1 MASEY
6 GPRHVPL
13 SVAEA
18 IDQTPEDAVS
28 VVEFDNPGDGVRW
41 RRLGQIL
48 IDEGMLTE
56 SQVDEVLASLPDDG
70 QQRLGECVIAEGL
83 ASEADV
89 MRCLA
94 MQFGREFVHITR
106 DDLSSEGMQI
116 IPGDFMEANH
126 VVPLAVGDGTIT
138 VATDDPAN
146 VFLFDE
152 IRRRTGLVVRTQVA
166 CPSELAQVIEELSR
180 SGQAVQVEELM
191 QGIEDDDVKVVETE
205 AEELPD
211 LEKVAGESP
220 IIRLANYLIADAV
233 RQGAS
238 DIHIEPSETKLRV
251 RFRIDGIL
259 FEALSPPVGMHAAL
273 VSRIKIM
280 ANLDISERRLPQD
293 GRIRAMVHGR
303 VIDLRVSTLPTT
315 AGEKTVIRILDKG
328 SITVGLDHLGFCE
341 DNLAIWQRQIAEPHG
356 IILVTGPTGSG
367 KTTTLYSS
375 LMELDSEQLNISTVE
390 DPVEY
395 RLDSVNQ
402 VQVIERIGMT
412 FSAALRS
419 LLRQDPDVIMVGEIR
434 DEETARI
441 AVQAALTG
449 HLVLSTLHTND
460 APASIT
466 RLINIGIEPYL
477 ISASLNAVI
486 AQRLVRRI
494 CTDCKEA
501 YEPSSELHDYLETQ
515 GLGDMI
521 LTRGTGCKQCRT
533 TGYAGRVAL
542 YELLVM
548 DDTIRDFVT
557 TNPSVTD
564 LRRLLMERGM
574 STLRADGF
582 NKVRDGLTTVD
593 EVLRVT
599 ESIR

>member
-1 MASEY
+1 MTIQDNHLPQPMASD
-6 GPRHVPL
+6 
-13 SVAEA
+13 A
-18 IDQTPEDAVS
+18 IDLTIDSDVS
-28 VVEFDNPGDGVRW
+28 VVEFGQPSGSVRW
-41 RRLGQIL
+41 RKLGEILVDEGVLAQEAVDKALSHQQDGNENRLGRIL
-48 IDEGMLTE
+48 IDER
-56 SQVDEVLASLPDDG
+56 LAP
-70 QQRLGECVIAEGL
+70 
-83 ASEADV
+83 EADV

-94 MQFGREFVHITR
+94 IQFGRQFVHVTR
-106 DDLSSEGMQI
+106 EETST
-116 IPGDFMEANH
+116 EALEKLPHEVMRDHN
-126 VVPLAVGDGTIT
+126 VLPLTVADGVLTLAV
-138 VATDDPAN
+138 DDPAN

-152 IRRRTGLVVRTQVA
+152 IRRRTGLIVRTVVA
-166 CPSELAQVIEELSR
+166 CGSEIKQVIEEIGQ
-180 SGQAVQVEELM
+180 SGSSVQVEELI
-191 QGIEDDDVKVVETE
+191 QGMEEDDVEVVETE
-205 AEELPD
+205 SEELPD

-220 IIRLANYLIADAV
+220 IIRLANYIIADAV

-251 RFRIDGIL
+251 RYRIDGIL
-259 FEALSPPVGMHAAL
+259 FETLTPPSAMHAAL

-315 AGEKTVIRILDKG
+315 AGEKTVIRILDKNN
-328 SITVGLDHLGFCE
+328 ITIGLERLGFTA
-341 DNLAIWQRQIAEPHG
+341 DNLEIFRRQIQEPHG

-367 KTTTLYSS
+367 KTTTLYSA
-375 LMELDSEQLNISTVE
+375 LMELDSTELNISTVE

-395 RLDSVNQ
+395 RLESVNQ
-402 VQVIERIGMT
+402 VQVIDRIGMS
-412 FSAALRS
+412 FAAALRS

-441 AVQAALTG
+441 SVQAALTG

-460 APASIT
+460 APSSIT

-477 ISASLNAVI
+477 ISASLNAVL

-494 CTDCKEA
+494 CPQCKQE
-501 YEPSSELHDYLETQ
+501 YTPSTEVTGFLETQ
-515 GLGDMI
+515 GLSEATLYRGAGC
-521 LTRGTGCKQCRT
+521 TRCRE
-533 TGYAGRVAL
+533 TGYSGRVAI
-542 YELLVM
+542 YEILIM

-557 TNPSVTD
+557 TNPSVTE
-564 LRRLLMERGM
+564 LRRLLRERGM
-574 STLRADGF
+574 ASLREDGF
-582 NKVRDGLTTVD
+582 EKMKAGLTTVE